1 MRDLS
6 CSSSCK
12 VWKEQHDQY
21 DLRYRLLSLL
31 LHLADSPVNNV
42 YEPPAPLDE
51 EREAQVDL
59 KLHSL
64 AVSTI
69 FLFRLIGL
77 LCSEKER
84 KNLSLGVTMIL
95 CQIGQ
100 RRMIKNKMMALA

>member
-1 MRDLS
+1 M
-6 CSSSCK
+6 
-12 VWKEQHDQY
+12 WKEQHDQY

-64 AVSTI
+64 QFQLAFSSI

-77 LCSEKER
+77 LC
-84 KNLSLGVTMIL
+84 
-95 CQIGQ
+95 
-100 RRMIKNKMMALA
+100 

>member
-1 MRDLS
+1 MKDLS

-59 KLHSL
+59 KLHSF
-64 AVSTI
+64 AVSIDSLII
-69 FLFRLIGL
+69 FIGPESDHW
-77 LCSEKER
+77 LC
-84 KNLSLGVTMIL
+84 LSLTDSL
-95 CQIGQ
+95 P
-100 RRMIKNKMMALA
+100 N